1 MFICVCLREERP
13 AISNIINPF
22 GEEVSIVSGNEQVIL
37 TCVVTGDDLAGGYW
51 EKLNP
56 P

>member
-1 MFICVCLREERP
+1 MFICVCLHEERP

-22 GEEVSIVSGNEQVIL
+22 GEEVSIVSCNEQVIL
-37 TCVVTGDDLAGGYW
+37 MCVVTGDDLAGGYW